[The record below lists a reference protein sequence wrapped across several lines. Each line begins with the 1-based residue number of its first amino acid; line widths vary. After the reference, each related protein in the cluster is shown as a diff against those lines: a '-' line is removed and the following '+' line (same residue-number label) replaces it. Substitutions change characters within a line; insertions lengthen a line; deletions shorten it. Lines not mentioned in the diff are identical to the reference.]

1 MTSGQAR
8 RHGGA
13 VAAGAILAALTL
25 GAPSLALA
33 EESATAPDA
42 NAQAQQDTRLEC
54 VATTTDSSTQV
65 AAATDSHVDGSS
77 SGLDAAAT
85 QAASDDGSADVAD
98 SDATTGESGQD
109 SGSATV
115 PAGTE
120 PTPSS
125 DTSASTGTSGE
136 ASDVAPAAD
145 AKPSGDA
152 QADATSTEGD
162 TSQQTPPAT
171 TDASAGGN
179 ATEPAARPAATTTAA
194 RAASATGVNMYRFY
208 NPNTGEHFY
217 TSNVAEGVKIANAG
231 WSYEGVGWVAPTSG
245 VAVYRLYNPNAGDHH
260 YTTNAAEK
268 NMLVSLGW
276 RYEGIGWYG
285 ASGSN
290 VGSALLRQYNPNA
303 KGAGAHNFTTSR
315 AESNSLVAQG
325 WRYEGTAWYASTL
338 SAKSIDTS
346 VFIPSRARIE
356 TYVNWAVGVAEDDSH
371 GYSQSNRWGPDYD
384 CSSLVISALKQAGI
398 NTGSATYTGNMR
410 ENLVKYGKF
419 TALAV
424 GDAISTTGYSELVR
438 GDILLNTWNHVA
450 IYLGNGLMVAAH
462 LSETGGITGKAGDQ
476 TGNEISVSSYSN
488 YPWDWVLRLL

>member
-13 VAAGAILAALTL
+13 IAAGAILAALTL
-25 GAPSLALA
+25 GVPSLALA
-33 EESATAPDA
+33 EESATAPDTS
-42 NAQAQQDTRLEC
+42 AQAQQETRLQG
-54 VATTTDSSTQV
+54 VATATDASSQAAAATTDSQ
-65 AAATDSHVDGSS
+65 ADGS
-77 SGLDAAAT
+77 DEAVT
-85 QAASDDGSADVAD
+85 QAAPDDSSANAAG
-98 SDATTGESGQD
+98 SDATTGESGQG
-109 SGSATV
+109 SGSATDPTGSESV
-115 PAGTE
+115 PSGE
-120 PTPSS
+120 
-125 DTSASTGTSGE
+125 TGETTSG
-136 ASDVAPAAD
+136 APDEGAD
-145 AKPSGDA
+145 AAGVAGAKGPEDA
-152 QADATSTEGD
+152 QADAAPTEGEGSWQD
-162 TSQQTPPAT
+162 GQAT
-171 TDASAGGN
+171 ADASAQDT
-179 ATEPAARPAATTTAA
+179 ATEPAARPAATAA
-194 RAASATGVNMYRFY
+194 APRAASTTGVNMYRFY

-231 WSYEGVGWVAPTSG
+231 WSYEGIGWVAPTSG

-325 WRYEGTAWYASTL
+325 WRYEGMAWYASTL

-356 TYVNWAVGVAEDDSH
+356 KYVSWAVDVAEDDSH
-371 GYSQSNRWGPDYD
+371 GYSQTNRWGPDYD

-424 GDAISTTGYSELVR
+424 GDAISTTRYSELVR

-462 LSETGGITGKAGDQ
+462 LSETGGVTGKAGDQ
-476 TGNEISVSSYSN
+476 TGREISVSSYSN

>member
-1 MTSGQAR
+1 MNSGQAR

-13 VAAGAILAALTL
+13 IAAGAILAALTL

-42 NAQAQQDTRLEC
+42 NVQAQQDTQVGL
-54 VATTTDSSTQV
+54 VATTTDPSTKVVTTTSSQ
-65 AAATDSHVDGSS
+65 ADGSS
-77 SGLDAAAT
+77 SGLDATVT
-85 QAASDDGSADVAD
+85 QTASDGTSSDAADAN
-98 SDATTGESGQD
+98 ATTGESGQG
-109 SGSATV
+109 SGSATDS
-115 PAGTE
+115 AGTE
-120 PTPSS
+120 
-125 DTSASTGTSGE
+125 SAPSGE
-136 ASDVAPAAD
+136 TDATGASGETTGATGASD
-145 AKPSGDA
+145 AKASGDA
-152 QADATSTEGD
+152 RTDAAITEGD
-162 TSQQTPPAT
+162 GTQQVSQAT
-171 TDASAGGN
+171 KDASAQVTAN
-179 ATEPAARPAATTTAA
+179 EPAARPAATTAAA
-194 RAASATGVNMYRFY
+194 RAAAATGVNMYRFY

-217 TSNVAEGVKIANAG
+217 TSNVTEGVKIANAG
-231 WSYEGVGWVAPTSG
+231 WSYEGIGWVAPTSG

-303 KGAGAHNFTTSR
+303 KGAGAHNFTTSK
-315 AESNSLVAQG
+315 AESNSLVSQG

-356 TYVNWAVGVAEDDSH
+356 KYVSWAVDVAEDSSH

-398 NTGSATYTGNMR
+398 NTGSATYTGNLR

-438 GDILLNTWNHVA
+438 GDIILNTWNHVA

-462 LSETGGITGKAGDQ
+462 LSETGGVTGKVGDQ
-476 TGNEISVSSYSN
+476 TGREISVSSYSN

>member
-13 VAAGAILAALTL
+13 IAAGAILAALTL

-33 EESATAPDA
+33 EESATAPDTS
-42 NAQAQQDTRLEC
+42 AQAQQETRLQY
-54 VATTTDSSTQV
+54 VATVTDASSQAAAATTDSQTDGSDEAVTQT
-65 AAATDSHVDGSS
+65 ATDGSN
-77 SGLDAAAT
+77 AA
-85 QAASDDGSADVAD
+85 G
-98 SDATTGESGQD
+98 SDATTGESGQGSD
-109 SGSATV
+109 SATD
-115 PAGTE
+115 PAGSE
-120 PTPSS
+120 SVP
-125 DTSASTGTSGE
+125 SGE
-136 ASDVAPAAD
+136 TGETTTGASGEGAD
-145 AKPSGDA
+145 AAGVAGAKGPEDA
-152 QADATSTEGD
+152 QADAAPTEGEGSWQD
-162 TSQQTPPAT
+162 GQAT
-171 TDASAGGN
+171 ADASAQDT
-179 ATEPAARPAATTTAA
+179 ATEPAARPAATAA
-194 RAASATGVNMYRFY
+194 APRAAS
-208 NPNTGEHFY
+208 
-217 TSNVAEGVKIANAG
+217 
-231 WSYEGVGWVAPTSG
+231 TSG

-325 WRYEGTAWYASTL
+325 WRYEGMAWYASTL

-356 TYVNWAVGVAEDDSH
+356 KYVSWAVDVAEDDSH
-371 GYSQSNRWGPDYD
+371 GYSQTNRWGPDYD

-424 GDAISTTGYSELVR
+424 GDAISTTRYSELVR

-462 LSETGGITGKAGDQ
+462 LSETGGVTGKAGDQ
-476 TGNEISVSSYSN
+476 TGREISVSSYSN

>member
-13 VAAGAILAALTL
+13 IAAGAILAALTL

-42 NAQAQQDTRLEC
+42 NVQVQQDTQVGL
-54 VATTTDSSTQV
+54 VATTTDPSTKVVTTTSSQ
-65 AAATDSHVDGSS
+65 ADGSS
-77 SGLDAAAT
+77 SGLDATVT
-85 QAASDDGSADVAD
+85 QTASDGTSSDAADAN
-98 SDATTGESGQD
+98 ATTGESGQG
-109 SGSATV
+109 SGSATDS
-115 PAGTE
+115 AGTE
-120 PTPSS
+120 
-125 DTSASTGTSGE
+125 SAPSGE
-136 ASDVAPAAD
+136 TDATGASGETTGATGASD
-145 AKPSGDA
+145 AKASGDA
-152 QADATSTEGD
+152 RTDAAITEGD
-162 TSQQTPPAT
+162 GTQQVSQAT
-171 TDASAGGN
+171 KDASAQVTAN
-179 ATEPAARPAATTTAA
+179 EPAARPAATTAAA
-194 RAASATGVNMYRFY
+194 RAAAATGVNMYRFY

-217 TSNVAEGVKIANAG
+217 TSNVTEGVKIANAG
-231 WSYEGVGWVAPTSG
+231 WSYEGIGWVAPTSG
-245 VAVYRLYNPNAGDHH
+245 IAVYRLYNPNAGDHH

-303 KGAGAHNFTTSR
+303 KGAGAHNFTTSK
-315 AESNSLVAQG
+315 AESNSLVSQG

-356 TYVNWAVGVAEDDSH
+356 KYVSWAVDVAEDETH

-424 GDAISTTGYSELVR
+424 GDAISTTRYSELVR

-462 LSETGGITGKAGDQ
+462 LSETGGVTGKAGDQ
-476 TGNEISVSSYSN
+476 TGREISVSSYSN